1 MNLKYVKIMI
11 LLTMLTTSGALVLS
25 SDKIAAA
32 FAALPIT
39 LAAISVLFS
48 ADSAQK
54 NHEQTEKTLKLT
66 EKTLKLTE
74 IEQQKRDIEKRLD
87 FFYYPISNYF
97 RIAKQHPQKTGL
109 EDRNMMKDRLH
120 AESFRYLADEKTRK
134 QIEIWRT
141 DRINKVVNEVKL
153 IKYINTDIEEY
164 EKQIQELHNQR
175 DIIENGAKNP
185 DI

>member
-1 MNLKYVKIMI
+1 MNLKYVHTTI
-11 LLTMLTTSGALVLS
+11 LLTMLATFGAVVLS

-32 FAALPIT
+32 FATLPIT
-39 LAAISVLFS
+39 LAATSVLFS

-74 IEQQKRDIEKRLD
+74 IEQQKRDIEKRLEL
-87 FFYYPISNYF
+87 FYYPISNYF
-97 RIAKQHPQKTGL
+97 RIAQQHPQRTGL
-109 EDRNMMKDRLH
+109 EDINRTRDRLH
-120 AESFRYLADEKTRK
+120 VESFRYLADKKTRK

-141 DRINKVVNEVKL
+141 DRSNKVENEFLL
-153 IKYINTDIEEY
+153 ITYINADIKEY